1 LTEQTDNNFP
11 AIFNLVMKA
20 VAILF
25 ILSQIPKETNEKCKT
40 GETEMSFQIIIF
52 LHFNYLRFV
61 T

>member
-1 LTEQTDNNFP
+1 
-11 AIFNLVMKA
+11 MKV

-25 ILSQIPKETNEKCKT
+25 IFSRISKETNGKCKT